1 MRPSTAF
8 ECNNENLYICM
19 SHVRKQNCVLCNSS
33 CIIRYIISILQ
44 VINVLLLTNIFAR
57 RARLV
62 TLISFHC
69 FFEGTKNTCSHIMF
83 SMSAHVY
90 YHNSGRIKC
99 LYLYHFFSTKSFIKG
114 SLCFHRSLVMDSNV
128 RYYWHRIRIERSKL
142 VY

>member
-19 SHVRKQNCVLCNSS
+19 SQVRKRNSS

-44 VINVLLLTNIFAR
+44 VINVLPLTNIFAR

-99 LYLYHFFSTKSFIKG
+99 LYLYHFFSTKSSIKG

-128 RYYWHRIRIERSKL
+128 RYYWHRIGTARSKL
-142 VY
+142 VYD